1 MGGEVV
7 SGSARQSSAGRRCQ
21 GCGAAL
27 AADNTARLCGRC
39 HREQRDQL
47 RTPPAH
53 LRDEFFDTDE
63 FRAAFDSHH
72 IGKVFKAYRN
82 HPRHLQLF
90 GKGLNQELL
99 GRWLG
104 LTQAQVSKLE
114 NGPSEENLKTLR
126 NYAKILHL
134 PQSMLWFDFP
144 GQTRLARVQHLSL
157 PDLHAIS
164 SRNPLAPPALK
175 LATDPSGTT
184 TDDGD
189 PAAVVSRLA
198 EARAHFEQMYRNAGG
213 SVTKARLDPYLSQQ
227 MVPVFAGAT
236 GDNGVA
242 ARRAIGGL
250 IAFAGVCAYDSED
263 WVSANS
269 NFAQALKIAA
279 ASNDHDFYAYVLAL
293 MVNQALALED
303 YKTAESLTSAALQSS
318 VKLAPAPLT
327 VDLQVMRAKAL
338 ASMGDASAAMAIIQ
352 KLESAVDKLPV
363 DNEMVE
369 ASYVQGGHLHAGLAE
384 ALMSLGDLGA
394 AQRFGQQSLNSE
406 GHARGKVNRLA
417 SMASIEV
424 ARGEIERASFLAC
437 EMVDNARGMES
448 RRLARRF
455 VKLRESLA
463 EASTDVSLD
472 AIDKI
477 DRAITLIQ

>member
-1 MGGEVV
+1 MV
-7 SGSARQSSAGRRCQ
+7 SGSVRPSSAGRRCQ

-63 FRAAFDSHH
+63 FRAAFASHH
-72 IGKVFKAYRN
+72 MGKVFKAYRN

-114 NGPSEENLKTLR
+114 NGPPEENLKTLR

-144 GQTRLARVQHLSL
+144 GQTRLASVQHLSL

-164 SRNPLAPPALK
+164 SRNSQASPALK
-175 LATDPSGTT
+175 LAIDSAGTP
-184 TDDGD
+184 TDDDD
-189 PAAVVSRLA
+189 PGALVSRLA

-213 SVTKARLDPYLSQQ
+213 AVTKARLDPYLSQQ
-227 MVPVFAGAT
+227 MLPVFAGAT
-236 GDNGVA
+236 GDDGVT

-263 WVSANS
+263 WVAANS

-318 VKLAPAPLT
+318 VRLAPAPLT

-338 ASMGDASAAMAIIQ
+338 ASMGEASAAMAIIQ
-352 KLESAVDKLPV
+352 KLETAVDKLPV
-363 DNEMVE
+363 DSEMVE

-384 ALMSLGDLGA
+384 ALMNLGDLVA
-394 AQRFGQQSLNSE
+394 AQRFGEQSLNSE

-417 SMASIEV
+417 SLATIEV
-424 ARGEIERASFLAC
+424 ARGEIERASLLAC

-455 VKLRESLA
+455 AKLRESLA

-472 AIDKI
+472 AIDRI